1 MALSA
6 DCSSFLCLCL
16 ALGSVAVVAV
26 CDLLF
31 AVLLGNGGLVDRRT
45 DVRWWDW
52 FGSVIDGAFI
62 ANRASFLLDGMVAGL
77 DNEGGGVCFGNSFRR
92 KVMDMGQTT
101 RSYMFRCAFVPVH
114 SL

>member
-1 MALSA
+1 MAWSA

-62 ANRASFLLDGMVAGL
+62 VNRAWFLLDGMVAAL
-77 DNEGGGVCFGNSFRR
+77 DM
-92 KVMDMGQTT
+92 KVVECVLGTL
-101 RSYMFRCAFVPVH
+101 S
-114 SL
+114 SKK